1 MGSVVCFYCHESPI
15 LSASRFALASHIF
28 FFLMEGLS
36 KNEGVRSGVVSYK
49 PAQFLYET
57 NLSHINCEAKLQSLL

>member
-1 MGSVVCFYCHESPI
+1 MVISYVIVEIWDQY
-15 LSASRFALASHIF
+15 FAGVSCKF
-28 FFLMEGLS
+28 FFVMEGLS

-57 NLSHINCEAKLQSLL
+57 NLSHINCEAKL